1 MATEPPAQASG
12 SPESLRQGPRELL
25 IALDGL
31 HCSACVERLRREVA
45 GRVASCE
52 VDLATRVATFS
63 LGSEDLSELALVAL
77 LRSSGFQPQRLES
90 SGLEAPEL
98 QARRLGIAR
107 VGIAIIG
114 AMQVMM
120 FAWPGYFSA
129 VDDPS
134 IAGLLRWSQLLVAT
148 PTVFWGG
155 WPFFA
160 NAARALRAGSLSM
173 DVPVALSLAIAWAAS
188 AYRTVD
194 GQGLLYFDT
203 ATMFVALLLLGR
215 HLEAATRAQAVE
227 RLRALA
233 DSTPAQALRVLGQG
247 VETVPTAELRIG
259 DRVRVMPGE
268 VVAADGL
275 LDSDAELDE
284 ALLSGEST
292 PVLRRAGDK
301 ALAGS
306 LNLGARAITLEVS
319 ARSGDTRIAGILRL
333 LLRASLRKPAIQQLA
348 DRVAAKFTLAV
359 ILIALLGAAIALPRG
374 ADAAIS
380 VAIAVMVASCPCA
393 LSLAVPAA
401 LAAASSRL
409 AARGVLVARTDRLL
423 RLAEVDTVLVDKTGT
438 LTHSALRIEQVLPVS
453 GITAQNAL
461 AIGAT
466 LEAGLAHPIA
476 QAFAAYDQGRV
487 ATELRFEPGQ
497 GVRGGVD
504 GREYRLGPAST
515 ALTARHPAL
524 TWITL
529 ADDDGDVAHFGLSA
543 VPRAEAAEVVR
554 QLRASG
560 LQVELL
566 TGDSAGAADALAHR
580 TGISSVAARQSPEDK
595 LQRLR
600 ELQAQGRVVLA
611 VGDGLNDAPFLAAAD
626 VSAAMPKGAA
636 ATQARADLVLVNERL
651 DGLLLAR
658 SMAVQA
664 RRRVRENL
672 SWAAAYNLL
681 VLPLAFFAELPP
693 ALAAAGMSLSSLLV
707 VGNALRLHLPAPVT
721 AAATATANDPVE
733 VT

>member
-1 MATEPPAQASG
+1 MGAEPPVLASG
-12 SPESLRQGPRELL
+12 APPSGPDEPRELL

-31 HCSACVERLRREVA
+31 HCAACVARLHREVA
-45 GRVASCE
+45 GRVAGCE
-52 VDLATRVATFS
+52 VDLGTRVATFS
-63 LGSEDLSELALVAL
+63 RRSGDLSESALIGL
-77 LRSSGFQPQRLES
+77 LRNAGFQPQRLASAEI
-90 SGLEAPEL
+90 EVPER
-98 QARRLGIAR
+98 QARRRGVAR

-120 FAWPGYFSA
+120 FAWPGYFDV
-129 VDDPS
+129 VDDPG
-134 IAGLLRWSQLLVAT
+134 IQGLLRWAQLLVAT
-148 PTVFWGG
+148 PTVFWAG

-173 DVPVALSLAIAWAAS
+173 DVPVALSLAIAWAGS
-188 AYRTVD
+188 TYRTLD

-233 DSTPAQALRVLGQG
+233 DSTPACALRVLGETL
-247 VETVPTAELRIG
+247 ETVPTAELRIG

-275 LDSDAELDE
+275 LESDAELDE

-292 PVLRRAGDK
+292 PVLRRVGEK

-306 LNLGARAITLEVS
+306 LNLGTRAITLVVS
-319 ARSGDTRIAGILRL
+319 ARPGDTRIAGILRL

-348 DRVAAKFTLAV
+348 DRIAARFTLAV
-359 ILIALLGAAIALPRG
+359 ILIALLGAGLALHRG
-374 ADAAIS
+374 ADAAIG

-438 LTHSALRIEQVLPVS
+438 LTHAALRIEQVLPVA
-453 GITAQNAL
+453 GMTAQAAL

-476 QAFAAYDQGRV
+476 QAFAAYDDGGV
-487 ATELRFEPGQ
+487 ATGLQVEPGQ
-497 GVRGGVD
+497 GVRGSVEGCN
-504 GREYRLGPAST
+504 YCLGPAST
-515 ALTARHPAL
+515 ALTQQHPAL

-529 ADDDGDVAHFGLSA
+529 ADDRGDLAHFGLSA
-543 VPRAEAAEVVR
+543 IPRADAAEVMR
-554 QLRASG
+554 HLRECG
-560 LQVELL
+560 LHVELL
-566 TGDSAGAADALAHR
+566 TGDSADAADALAR
-580 TGISSVAARQSPEDK
+580 RAGISAFAARQSPEDK
-595 LQRLR
+595 LNRLR
-600 ELQAQGRVVLA
+600 VLQSQGRIVLA

-636 ATQARADLVLVNERL
+636 AAQSRADLVLVNERL

-658 SMAVQA
+658 TMALQA

-672 SWAAAYNLL
+672 AWAAAYNLL

-707 VGNALRLHLPAPVT
+707 VGNALRLRLPAPSS
-721 AAATATANDPVE
+721 ATTSLDDAMEPG
-733 VT
+733 